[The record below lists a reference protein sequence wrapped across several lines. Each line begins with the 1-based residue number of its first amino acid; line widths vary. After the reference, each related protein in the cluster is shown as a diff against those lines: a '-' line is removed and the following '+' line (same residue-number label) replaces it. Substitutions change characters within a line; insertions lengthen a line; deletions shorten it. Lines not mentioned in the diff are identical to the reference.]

1 MNNRREKIQYIGVFL
16 ADLIGL
22 IISIGLAWGI
32 IDGILGKMREYASN
46 DFLWA
51 VLLLTLAYICSFFL
65 TDQKGDIVARPLRRD
80 FVKAVKFN
88 LLMALINSAG
98 LALTKA
104 AMLDSRYFLLFV
116 PVINVFTLTVTHAA
130 LKEVLKNT

>member
-1 MNNRREKIQYIGVFL
+1 MNNRREKIQYIGVVL

-32 IDGILGKMREYASN
+32 
-46 DFLWA
+46 
-51 VLLLTLAYICSFFL
+51 T
-65 TDQKGDIVARPLRRD
+65 VARPLRRD

-88 LLMALINSAG
+88 LLMSLINSAG

-116 PVINVFTLTVTHAA
+116 PVINVFTMTVTHAA
-130 LKEVLKNT
+130 LKEVLKNTYKMRGLQSLVGVITTADHAENMIGDL